1 MALTWLFSHSRVKF
15 YRTSLRFGLFQWLT
29 MPASDFHSFA
39 DQIIDLPKGKLVTL
53 KTYLSMPVS
62 LESRDAPLPD
72 GYAMERLGASD
83 HARYR
88 ALFAKVGENWLWFS
102 RLLLKDAAL
111 QKALSDP
118 HCHAHALT
126 YGGEDIGLFE
136 LQHHTGP
143 HDHPETE
150 TDLAFLGL
158 DMAAR
163 GRGLGSC
170 LVRKAHHHARLKGA
184 RRLTINTCQLDD
196 PRALGFYQKMG
207 FSVEKLALEILTD
220 PRHLGL
226 YPKESAPHIALSP
239 L

>member
-1 MALTWLFSHSRVKF
+1 
-15 YRTSLRFGLFQWLT
+15 

-53 KTYLSMPVS
+53 KTYLGMPVS
-62 LESRDAPLPD
+62 HESMDIPLPD
-72 GYAMERLGASD
+72 GYALERLDASD
-83 HARYR
+83 YARYR
-88 ALFAKVGENWLWFS
+88 ALFAKVGQNWLWFS
-102 RLLLKDAAL
+102 RLLLKDAQL
-111 QKALSDP
+111 QQALSHPD
-118 HCHAHALT
+118 CHAHVLT
-126 YGGEDIGLFE
+126 YGGKDVALFE
-136 LQHHTGP
+136 LHHNKGP

-158 DMAAR
+158 AMAER

-170 LVRKAHHHARLKGA
+170 LVRKAHYQARLNGA
-184 RRLTINTCQLDD
+184 QKLTINTCQLDD

-226 YPKESAPHIALSP
+226 YPKESAPHIPLSP

>member
-1 MALTWLFSHSRVKF
+1 
-15 YRTSLRFGLFQWLT
+15 
-29 MPASDFHSFA
+29 
-39 DQIIDLPKGKLVTL
+39 VTL

-62 LESRDAPLPD
+62 DECADAALPD
-72 GYAMERLGASD
+72 GYALKRLYASD
-83 HARYR
+83 YARYR
-88 ALFAKVGENWLWFS
+88 ALFAKVGQNWLWFS
-102 RLLLKDAAL
+102 RLLLKDAQLQQAL
-111 QKALSDP
+111 NHP
-118 HCHAHALT
+118 HCHAHVVT

-143 HDHPETE
+143 LDCPETE
-150 TDLAFLGL
+150 SDLAFLGL

-163 GRGLGSC
+163 GRGLGTC
-170 LVRKAHHHARLKGA
+170 LLRMAHHQAKLNGA
-184 RRLTINTCQLDD
+184 QKLTINTCQLDD

-239 L
+239 W